1 MGMWHGSF
9 NFKCN
14 KRITLLG
21 LVPINKQSLEYSGG
35 GGHGSL
41 SRGVCVLG
49 TLQFAKHCLH
59 LR

>member
-21 LVPINKQSLEYSGG
+21 LVPINKQSLEYSNFFFVSRSIGVTV
-35 GGHGSL
+35 HGATPSFIL
-41 SRGVCVLG
+41 W
-49 TLQFAKHCLH
+49 F
-59 LR
+59 